1 MNNLQDIVVNEMKV
15 KPEIDSDLETRNII
29 QFIKNYVQSHGFIK
43 SLVLG
48 ISGGQ
53 DSTLTGKLVQIA
65 VEELRNENRECKF
78 IAVKLPYGQQQDAA
92 EVEDALKFIAPDEIV
107 TVNIKPA
114 VDQSI
119 ASLEE
124 AGIQLTDFQKGNEK
138 ARERMK
144 VQFSIASNQSGIVVG
159 TDHSA
164 ENVTGFY
171 TKYGDGAADIAPIFG
186 LNKRQGK
193 QLLVYL
199 NTPEHLYNKIP
210 TADLEDDKPQ
220 LPDEAALGVTYEHI
234 DDYLENKKVPDE
246 AQNIIENHYINNAHK
261 RELAYTRYSWPK
273 NPQFYS
279 DKF

>member
-1 MNNLQDIVVNEMKV
+1 MSNLQDIVVNEMKV
-15 KPEIDSDLETRNII
+15 KPEIDSELETRNII

-171 TKYGDGAADIAPIFG
+171 TKYGDGAADID
-186 LNKRQGK
+186 LY
-193 QLLVYL
+193 LV
-199 NTPEHLYNKIP
+199 
-210 TADLEDDKPQ
+210 
-220 LPDEAALGVTYEHI
+220 
-234 DDYLENKKVPDE
+234 
-246 AQNIIENHYINNAHK
+246 
-261 RELAYTRYSWPK
+261 
-273 NPQFYS
+273 
-279 DKF
+279 